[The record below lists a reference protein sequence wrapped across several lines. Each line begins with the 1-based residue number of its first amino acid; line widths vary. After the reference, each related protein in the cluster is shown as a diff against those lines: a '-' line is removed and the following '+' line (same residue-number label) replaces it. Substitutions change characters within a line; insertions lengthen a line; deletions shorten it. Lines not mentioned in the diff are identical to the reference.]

1 MIRRNDGNDWLL
13 IAQADHA
20 RLAADI
26 ARVWGNDDVPSLP
39 LPDQLVAA
47 IRDHDDGWREWEQ
60 SPEIDP
66 ATGGPRDFTEMPM
79 SAATRIWSKSIFAS
93 ACGDPSHA
101 AALHRYRQF
110 LDSRQQQFTLER
122 AMVLD
127 AVLSIRHGFQME
139 ELLDELPRI
148 TGSTAVNR
156 PAVSRTVSQLRDAGV
171 IREGIDGS
179 MEPAVKRV
187 GSSPL
192 GGIWVSRHFCWLAE
206 KARESRTD
214 MPDDL
219 DAIER
224 FLGEQA
230 ELQQKWT
237 DQGVREFAGEE
248 LPRLIETGYRYM
260 QFFDRIS
267 LWLCCAE
274 NPQPT
279 EMTLP
284 GSEPIRLIPHSRG
297 TIVVDPFALEVESL
311 ELSVDARRISA
322 RRYDHDQLQQAI
334 AAAPAERLR
343 WTLRR

>member
-79 SAATRIWSKSIFAS
+79 SAATRIWSKSIFSS

-101 AALHRYRQF
+101 DALHRCRQF
-110 LDSRQQQFTLER
+110 FDSRQLRFTLER

-127 AVLSIRHGFQME
+127 TVLSFRHGFQIE
-139 ELLDELPRI
+139 ELLDELPQV
-148 TGSTAVNR
+148 TR
-156 PAVSRTVSQLRDAGV
+156 PTVYRTVKLLHDAGV
-171 IREGIDGS
+171 IRRGVDGA
-179 MEPAVKRV
+179 MEPAVARV
-187 GSSPL
+187 GSSRL
-192 GGIWVSRHFCWLAE
+192 GGLWVSRHFCWLAE
-206 KARESRTD
+206 KARESRD
-214 MPDDL
+214 DVPDDL
-219 DAIER
+219 AAIER
-224 FLGEQA
+224 FLSEQA

-248 LPRLIETGYRYM
+248 LPRLIETGYRYL

-267 LWLCCAE
+267 LWLCCTE
-274 NPQPT
+274 NPHPI
-279 EMTLP
+279 EMALP
-284 GSEPIRLIPHSRG
+284 GIEPIRLIPQAG
-297 TIVVDPFALEVESL
+297 ETIVVEPFALRVESL
-311 ELSVDARRISA
+311 ELSVDASRVPA
-322 RRYDHDQLQQAI
+322 HRYDQDHLQQVI
-334 AAAPAERLR
+334 AAAPSERLS
-343 WTLRR
+343 WSLRR